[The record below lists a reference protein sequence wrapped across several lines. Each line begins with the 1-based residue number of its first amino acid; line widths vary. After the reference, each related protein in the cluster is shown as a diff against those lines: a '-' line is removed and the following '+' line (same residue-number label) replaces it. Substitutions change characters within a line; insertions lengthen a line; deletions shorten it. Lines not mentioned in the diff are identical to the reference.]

1 MLIHK
6 NILQMFVQ
14 HKTCNTLQKVLYQRL
29 QVLFRRMHRLDLG
42 HTPINGNSTGTSVCN
57 HRDTSPAPTCLA
69 IALVVPSMVP
79 VDTSKFFSSLLMM
92 SFLMFLGLI
101 FSSKKKARKRI
112 RYFSQLNRHTE
123 MWNIHAIS
131 MVVSMYVYICLYTQ
145 YIAYVENCIPLYLR
159 QNKHENQILRK
170 QLLPPS
176 FSWVSGSPVRTF
188 TLTTAADS
196 KNPSKNHS
204 HPTPIYPQKKRSTHL
219 K

>member
-1 MLIHK
+1 
-6 NILQMFVQ
+6 MFVQ

-101 FSSKKKARKRI
+101 FSSKKKSPKKNQIFFTIEPPYRNVEHPCHF
-112 RYFSQLNRHTE
+112 YGGLY
-123 MWNIHAIS
+123 
-131 MVVSMYVYICLYTQ
+131 VCVYIFIYTVYSLCRELYT
-145 YIAYVENCIPLYLR
+145 A
-159 QNKHENQILRK
+159 
-170 QLLPPS
+170 LP
-176 FSWVSGSPVRTF
+176 
-188 TLTTAADS
+188 AA
-196 KNPSKNHS
+196 
-204 HPTPIYPQKKRSTHL
+204 KKT
-219 K
+219 